1 MGEVLA
7 IRQKQG
13 RAEERDE
20 REEWAVE
27 YSTGTY
33 GAKVHNFTLL
43 VWEVQDGEGGVGGVV
58 LPVGEQES
66 GKARGW
72 VNIEL

>member
-1 MGEVLA
+1 MPSDKNRDGQKKEMRGRNGPWNTVPVRMVLKCTILLCCA
-7 IRQKQG
+7 GGARWREG
-13 RAEERDE
+13 RE
-20 REEWAVE
+20 
-27 YSTGTY
+27 
-33 GAKVHNFTLL
+33 
-43 VWEVQDGEGGVGGVV
+43 GGVV

>member
-13 RAEERDE
+13 QAEERDE

-27 YSTGTY
+27 YGTGTY

-43 VWEVQDGEGGVGGVV
+43 CGRCKMEGGEGGVV
-58 LPVGEQES
+58 LPVDEQES

-72 VNIEL
+72 ANIEL